1 MKKSAIFLLFAM
13 LSPAARATSPAVII
27 PLEYYHGRQLA
38 VRATV
43 HGKAARFLF
52 DTGEGVTMISPQL
65 AAAIG
70 CTPWGNVTGFRMLG
84 ERLDMKRC
92 DGLNIS
98 LQGQSF
104 TAPTAIVFDLAA
116 ISGKDDPP
124 VDGAIGLD
132 IFAGQAV
139 TLDWSARRLIVE
151 TAASMAAR
159 IAHAQPVPIRLVR
172 DAEGLALTVDIAIPT
187 PRGLAWMEL
196 DSGNGGPTIF
206 TSQAIAPLLGLDPVK
221 KEPQPVH
228 VSLAPGVHLAEPA
241 RVFPNMIMD
250 GNIGAQFLSKWEV
263 TFDLKSNRAWL
274 VPAGE
279 SPPGHPD

>member
-1 MKKSAIFLLFAM
+1 MNKSTIFLLFGLPTAAAGAA
-13 LSPAARATSPAVII
+13 SPDLII

-38 VRATV
+38 VHATV
-43 HGKAARFLF
+43 HGKTARFLF

-92 DGLNIS
+92 DGVDFS
-98 LQGQSF
+98 LQGQHF

-132 IFAGQAV
+132 IFAGRVV

-151 TAASMAAR
+151 TPGSMAAR
-159 IAHAQPVPIRLVR
+159 VAPAHLVPIRLVR
-172 DAEGLALTVDIAIPT
+172 DAEGLALTVDMAVPT

-196 DSGNGGPTIF
+196 DTGNGGPTIF
-206 TSQAIAPLLGLDPVK
+206 TSQAIAPLLGLDPAK
-221 KEPQPVH
+221 KQPQPVNLN
-228 VSLAPGVHLAEPA
+228 LAQGVHLAEPA

-250 GNIGAQFLSKWEV
+250 GNIGAQFLSKWQV
-263 TFDLKSNRAWL
+263 TLDLKSERSWL
-274 VPAGE
+274 APS
-279 SPPGHPD
+279 SP